1 MKPSRLRFLTLTGPE
16 NRSMIPEDL
25 TSRAGLSRAITLAES
40 SRRDHQLAA
49 RRLISQIMPLT
60 GKACRLGVTGVPGVG
75 KSTFIDTFGSL
86 LTSRGMRVAVLAI
99 DPTSR
104 RSGGS
109 ILGDKTRMA
118 NLSMDPR
125 AFIRPSPAGDTL
137 GGAAARTREAMLLCE
152 AAGFDVVIVET
163 VGVGQSETMVS
174 DMVDILLAL
183 MLPNAGD
190 ELQGIKKGILE
201 VVDILAV
208 NKCDLDRKAA
218 ERARSGYETA
228 LHLMAPADGAAPAP
242 VRLISAQTGEGL
254 DELWDLTV
262 RMRAAADTSGR
273 LQRRRALQQVRWL
286 EALVAEGLQRRF
298 EADPRVTA
306 CLKDVRKDV
315 EEGRTPASAA
325 ADYLLSL
332 TDEPARAPDE
342 PSSFPG

>member
-1 MKPSRLRFLTLTGPE
+1 MT
-16 NRSMIPEDL
+16 PEDL
-25 TSRAGLSRAITLAES
+25 TTRAGLSRAITLAES
-40 SRRDHQLAA
+40 SRRDHQTAA

-75 KSTFIDTFGSL
+75 KSTLIDTFGSL
-86 LTSRGMRVAVLAI
+86 LTSKGLKVAVLAI

-118 NLSMDPR
+118 KLSMDPG

-174 DMVDILLAL
+174 DMVDLLLAL

-190 ELQGIKKGILE
+190 ELQGIKKGLLE

-228 LHLMAPADGAAPAP
+228 LHLVAPAEGAHTAP
-242 VRLISAQTGEGL
+242 VRLVSGQTGEGL
-254 DELWDLTV
+254 EELWDLTV
-262 RMRAAADTSGR
+262 RMRAAAHASGA

-286 EALVAEGLQRRF
+286 DSLVAEGLQRRF
-298 EADPRVTA
+298 EADPRIIA
-306 CLKDVRKDV
+306 RLKDVREDV
-315 EEGRTPASAA
+315 SNGRMPASAA
-325 ADYLLSL
+325 ADYLLDL
-332 TDEPARAPDE
+332 TAEPPLGGR
-342 PSSFPG
+342 G

>member
-1 MKPSRLRFLTLTGPE
+1 
-16 NRSMIPEDL
+16 
-25 TSRAGLSRAITLAES
+25 
-40 SRRDHQLAA
+40 
-49 RRLISQIMPLT
+49 
-60 GKACRLGVTGVPGVG
+60 
-75 KSTFIDTFGSL
+75 
-86 LTSRGMRVAVLAI
+86 
-99 DPTSR
+99 
-104 RSGGS
+104 
-109 ILGDKTRMA
+109 MA

-125 AFIRPSPAGDTL
+125 AIIRPSPAGDTL